1 VYRSILSEAPDFTL
15 ARFAASEALTR
26 SERWDEAALILDE
39 LITRGEATDGTYL
52 NLALTQHRTEHPEKA
67 LEWLRKGEEAF
78 PRSAALRH
86 RTGRVL
92 LQLKRPD
99 EAVKELEEAIR
110 LDPRFLDARLALGL
124 AEQARGRREPARE
137 ALEEVRKLS
146 PTSSEA
152 AEAAEALGRLG
163 TATSTAR

>member
-1 VYRSILSEAPDFTL
+1 M
-15 ARFAASEALTR
+15 
-26 SERWDEAALILDE
+26 
-39 LITRGEATDGTYL
+39 
-52 NLALTQHRTEHPEKA
+52 TQHRTEHPEKA

-146 PTSSEA
+146 PTLIGGSR
-152 AEAAEALGRLG
+152 GRGSAG
-163 TATSTAR
+163 TAGDSDVDGALTMRYGIFVTSTLRRRRPPPAASCRSRSWGRGR